1 MECMSEELELIDQ
14 DRIDKA
20 IWKSIGIKSVR
31 QIADETGLKP
41 EEVLRR
47 KNELLDEIDVLTISE
62 VRQRTAVELQ
72 SIARKTQE
80 DYDSAPFEFKS
91 GLMNS
96 AVAAMKVVL
105 QEMNRLEK
113 ADNSKVEQLNQLR
126 VRELGRM
133 VEMAVKK
140 TLKSIQD
147 TYEVPYEEMEEMFRR
162 HLQETAIEVEEQAP
176 PPLG

>member
-1 MECMSEELELIDQ
+1 MSEELELIDQ

-47 KNELLDEIDVLTISE
+47 KNELLEEIDDLTIAQI
-62 VRQRTAVELQ
+62 RQRTTIDLQ

-80 DYDSAPFEFKS
+80 DYDAAPFEFKS

-113 ADNSKVEQLNQLR
+113 ADNTKIEKLNQMR
-126 VRELGRM
+126 VRELVNLVREVVDVSVTEIAQKHGLDDQELFETFNRHM
-133 VEMAVKK
+133 IDAAQKRDMA
-140 TLKSIQD
+140 
-147 TYEVPYEEMEEMFRR
+147 
-162 HLQETAIEVEEQAP
+162 
-176 PPLG
+176 